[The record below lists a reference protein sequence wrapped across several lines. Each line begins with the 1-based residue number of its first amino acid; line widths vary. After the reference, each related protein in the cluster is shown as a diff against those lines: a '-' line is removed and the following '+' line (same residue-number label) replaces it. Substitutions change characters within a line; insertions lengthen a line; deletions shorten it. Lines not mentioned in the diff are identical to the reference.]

1 MTSVPQCHFSSED
14 YSDKNLGGSDARH
27 QPDPLDR
34 VRGDAADLR
43 RGLRHR
49 RRLRR
54 RRTLL
59 ARLRGPPVRHG
70 RPRRGRDRPRQ
81 GRHAGRAPGLPG
93 HDVHDRGRRGVRGHD
108 LGSGAGPG
116 DRDRPVLRAPQRPPS
131 GLHGDRRVPRRGR
144 PHRRALGS
152 AGPLRGARS
161 DRGARPDGG
170 LTGGTGPPAGS
181 PAGPIWPDA
190 PERPQWPVGTSDQPV
205 EDGRV
210 EDRRR
215 MAADHA
221 QQRKPYHSPRRAE
234 QAIATR
240 GAVLDAARELFIEQG
255 YAVTTVADIARLARV
270 AVDTVYAAVGRKP
283 ALLREVLETAIS
295 GSDQAVPAEQ
305 RDYVARV
312 RAAKGAR
319 EKIETYVAALVEI
332 QPRLAPVYLAL
343 RDAAPTAPD
352 SAATWREISERRAR
366 NMRAFAADLR
376 ATGELRTDLSDDD
389 IADIVWSM
397 NGPEY
402 WTLLVSDR
410 GWSSEQ
416 FGNHLTDA
424 WQRLFPAHAP

>member
-1 MTSVPQCHFSSED
+1 
-14 YSDKNLGGSDARH
+14 
-27 QPDPLDR
+27 
-34 VRGDAADLR
+34 
-43 RGLRHR
+43 
-49 RRLRR
+49 
-54 RRTLL
+54 
-59 ARLRGPPVRHG
+59 
-70 RPRRGRDRPRQ
+70 
-81 GRHAGRAPGLPG
+81 
-93 HDVHDRGRRGVRGHD
+93 
-108 LGSGAGPG
+108 
-116 DRDRPVLRAPQRPPS
+116 
-131 GLHGDRRVPRRGR
+131 
-144 PHRRALGS
+144 
-152 AGPLRGARS
+152 
-161 DRGARPDGG
+161 
-170 LTGGTGPPAGS
+170 
-181 PAGPIWPDA
+181 
-190 PERPQWPVGTSDQPV
+190 
-205 EDGRV
+205 
-210 EDRRR
+210 
-215 MAADHA
+215 MAADQA
-221 QQRKPYHSPRRAE
+221 RQRKPYDSPRRAE

-240 GAVLDAARELFIEQG
+240 RAVLDAARELFIEHG
-255 YAVTTVADIARLARV
+255 YAATTVADIARRARV

-312 RAAKGAR
+312 RAAKSAQ

-343 RDAAPTAPD
+343 RDAAATDPD

-410 GWSSEQ
+410 GWSPGQ

-424 WQRLFPAHAP
+424 WQRLFLARAPRSRQ